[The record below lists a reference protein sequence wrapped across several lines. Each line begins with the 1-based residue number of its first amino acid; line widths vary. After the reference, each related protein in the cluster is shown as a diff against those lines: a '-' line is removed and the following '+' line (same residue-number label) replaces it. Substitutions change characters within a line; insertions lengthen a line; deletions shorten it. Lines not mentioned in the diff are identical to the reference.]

1 MKEKELL
8 HWGKNNKK
16 LMDLAHTTGR
26 KVASFDLLAGYTC
39 PAANICKSFAKH
51 GRVEL
56 GENAQFVCYAARTEA
71 IYRNSYNAHKANLQ
85 FVNSHTT
92 EEIAS
97 ALVHDITVLKLGI
110 VRIHASGD
118 LYNLKY
124 AKAWILAAQALPDVL
139 FFGYTKIY
147 QMYRLMTDCNISNL
161 SFAFS
166 MGSLDDMFVKDQ
178 DVTCTV
184 ITSQEQALSFP
195 HDIICGNHKDPA
207 EYSIDFHYIC
217 NRKSFGIALH

>member
-1 MKEKELL
+1 MKKTVLR
-8 HWGKNNKK
+8 WGKNNSK
-16 LMDLAHTTGR
+16 LTCLAHTTGR

-56 GENAQFVCYAARTEA
+56 GENAEFVCYAARTEA
-71 IYRNSYNAHKANLQ
+71 IYRNSFEAHKANLNY
-85 FVNSHTT
+85 VNTHTT

-97 ALVHDITVLKLGI
+97 ALISDIVTLGLGI

-124 AKAWILAAQALPDVL
+124 AKAWLLVASALPDVL

-147 QMYRLMTDCNISNL
+147 SMYRLMTDCNIPNL

-166 MGSLDDMFVKDQ
+166 MGSRDDKMVQDK

-184 ITSQEQALSFP
+184 ITSQEQAVSFP
-195 HDIICGNHKDPA
+195 HDIICGNHKDQ
-207 EYSIDFHYIC
+207 EGYSIDFHYIC
-217 NRKSFGIALH
+217 NRRSFGIALH